1 MDIKGI
7 HEEEEEATQN
17 CRYHLRDGKSE
28 GIHTHTY
35 AHTHVHIQTYTHS
48 DIHAH
53 IYTHTHR
60 DIHRHAYTYIDT
72 ERQIQT

>member
-35 AHTHVHIQTYTHS
+35 AHTHTCTYRHIHIQTYM
-48 DIHAH
+48 H
-53 IYTHTHR
+53 IYTH
-60 DIHRHAYTYIDT
+60 IHTEIYIDMHT
-72 ERQIQT
+72 HT